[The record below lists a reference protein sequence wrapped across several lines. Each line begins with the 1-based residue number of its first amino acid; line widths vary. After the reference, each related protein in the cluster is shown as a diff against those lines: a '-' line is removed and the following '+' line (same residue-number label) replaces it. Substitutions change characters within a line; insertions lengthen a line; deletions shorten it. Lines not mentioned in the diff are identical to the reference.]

1 MSQTAIRQ
9 VPEKI
14 DSQQLQEEE
23 KAQTHK
29 QLAKIHMS
37 LEKIA
42 LTLEHMNSAMQ
53 KIVEGP

>member
-9 VPEKI
+9 VTERSE
-14 DSQQLQEEE
+14 SQQLREE
-23 KAQTHK
+23 QTHK
-29 QLAKIHMS
+29 QLADIHMS

-42 LTLEHMNSAMQ
+42 MTLEHINSAMQ

>member
-9 VPEKI
+9 VADRI
-14 DSQQLQEEE
+14 DSQQRREEE
-23 KAQTHK
+23 TPTQK
-29 QLAKIHMS
+29 QLANIHKS

-42 LTLEHMNSAMQ
+42 VTLEHINSAMQ

>member
-1 MSQTAIRQ
+1 MSTPIRQ
-9 VPEKI
+9 LEQRPE
-14 DSQQLQEEE
+14 SQQLGDEPIKE
-23 KAQTHK
+23 
-29 QLAKIHMS
+29 QLANIQMS